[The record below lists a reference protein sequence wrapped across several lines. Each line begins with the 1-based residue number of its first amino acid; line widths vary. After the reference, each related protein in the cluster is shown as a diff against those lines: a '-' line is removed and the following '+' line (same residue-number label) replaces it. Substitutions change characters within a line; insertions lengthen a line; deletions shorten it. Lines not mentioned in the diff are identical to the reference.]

1 LQTASDLQAKY
12 KSINDERRQG
22 LALATTQQQRDR
34 INANADSRIV
44 KATKNYNSQ
53 FGTPHHAGGQTDQL
67 ASMQSMVDSLGQSAL
82 RAEGPVGDF
91 IATVQKLTTARD
103 KAIKQGADA
112 GAAEKLFAEGIMI
125 ANQRLHEQET
135 QLQQRNKVAMDQFT
149 ASLKQQ
155 MAVQKQQD
163 DLAIASVG
171 MGSQDMQRQQQLLQI
186 KQQTQERIFEL

>member
-1 LQTASDLQAKY
+1 VVAVLS
-12 KSINDERRQG
+12 
-22 LALATTQQQRDR
+22 
-34 INANADSRIV
+34 
-44 KATKNYNSQ
+44 
-53 FGTPHHAGGQTDQL
+53 
-67 ASMQSMVDSLGQSAL
+67 
-82 RAEGPVGDF
+82 
-91 IATVQKLTTARD
+91 TVSKLTTARD